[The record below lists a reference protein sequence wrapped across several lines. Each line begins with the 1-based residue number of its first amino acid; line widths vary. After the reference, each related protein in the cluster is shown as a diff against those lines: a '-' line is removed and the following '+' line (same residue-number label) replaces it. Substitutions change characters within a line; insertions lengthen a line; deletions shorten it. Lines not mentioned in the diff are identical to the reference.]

1 VALFGE
7 REEQQAA
14 DRTQLSGHRRL
25 VERLRRAV
33 LSTNL
38 GGSSVWPLHKRA
50 TYCMRL
56 VGGGGTVLMDSPQS
70 IRRAVIVLEN
80 YRGRSGL

>member
-1 VALFGE
+1 MARIDE
-7 REEQQAA
+7 REEQRAA
-14 DRTQLSGHRRL
+14 DRTQLSGYRRL

-38 GGSSVWPLHKRA
+38 GASSGWPLHKRA
-50 TYCMRL
+50 AYCMRL
-56 VGGGGTVLMDSPQS
+56 VGGGGNVSMDNPQS

-80 YRGRSGL
+80 YRGRPGL